1 MITTVP
7 LLTTFVG
14 LALLKPILDVRVKQ
28 FIEHSA
34 AAPLPKKSDQKCSVG
49 LKINVETEMELKK
62 IETGRRVS
70 IIALLY

>member
-62 IETGRRVS
+62 N
-70 IIALLY
+70 